1 MNHWFF
7 YIIALLF
14 PRMKVQFES
23 VFVYSNQQKFPL
35 QTVDVISCYDGWGLK
50 FITIAKDTVQVTY
63 KDYFANKLTVCFQFD
78 F

>member
-35 QTVDVISCYDGWGLK
+35 QTVDVISCYDG
-50 FITIAKDTVQVTY
+50 
-63 KDYFANKLTVCFQFD
+63 
-78 F
+78 